1 VRVVNSIGIGF
12 PPIDL
17 MGRFYVELCFFSR
30 ITDETPYV
38 LNEKIGRDEGNFVS
52 FSREEGYGQPSPRP
66 QTMRPR
72 WTKLRWPN
80 IHCNLQGPHQVDWIL
95 LNFTGFSRVLPGF
108 TWFLLGFQKVPLRWT
123 GLNWFYRVLLG
134 FAGLGFKLLVRG
146 GPTVKKLKQRGRSSN
161 RFLGQRPRR
170 HESNNRIPDGVMWKK
185 NEKPKKKQNLF

>member
-1 VRVVNSIGIGF
+1 MITIDRQSSVANKLERSTGFPRITTRKKQKKTNKFVRVLNSIGIGF

-95 LNFTGFSRVLPGF
+95 LNFTGFFRVLPGF
-108 TWFLLGFQKVPLRWT
+108 TWFLLGFQKVPLR
-123 GLNWFYRVLLG
+123 
-134 FAGLGFKLLVRG
+134 
-146 GPTVKKLKQRGRSSN
+146 
-161 RFLGQRPRR
+161 
-170 HESNNRIPDGVMWKK
+170 
-185 NEKPKKKQNLF
+185 